1 MLAGRG
7 RKLRIDV
14 GGSVVEVNIGRL
26 VERVCV
32 DVVGNVLL
40 LNGAC
45 VVSVLFPLEKFEDVD
60 DDEDEFDPG
69 VGELPVV
76 EGTGTEM
83 LALIMCT
90 SALGCVA

>member
-1 MLAGRG
+1 MLGGRG
-7 RKLRIDV
+7 LKLRIDV

-32 DVVGNVLL
+32 DVVGKVLL

-45 VVSVLFPLEKFEDVD
+45 VVSVLFPLVKLADVV
-60 DDEDEFDPG
+60 DEFDAG

-76 EGTGTEM
+76 GGTGTEI
-83 LALIMCT
+83 LAFIM
-90 SALGCVA
+90 